1 MAARDRGRVAEGGL
15 LMGLLVV
22 VVRGI
27 AGQTVPEQAQPK
39 QTEHHQAETILP

>member
-1 MAARDRGRVAEGGL
+1 MRPVAYGGL
-15 LMGLLVV
+15 PMRLLVV

-27 AGQTVPEQAQPK
+27 PGETVPEQAQPK